1 MRRLIAKIVLAALC
15 ALVILPAAAA
25 DEVTFEADAPMLVAT
40 GEVFRVEFTV
50 SASPDEGSFVAPPF
64 DGFDLLAG
72 PVLSTRRSVELIN
85 GSMTSSLRITYTY
98 TLVCHEA
105 GTRTVGEASVAVKGR
120 TYRTR
125 PLPIEVVAEESGG
138 GSSGAAASASGST
151 TPAQERVGKDDLL
164 LRMEASRTS
173 VFKGE
178 PLRVS
183 LKLCQRV
190 NVVGFED
197 VKLPSFDGFWAQELP
212 TDGARPV
219 RETIGG
225 KIYETTVI
233 KEYLLYPQQA
243 GRLTVE
249 PAALT
254 AVAQI
259 VVPGRNPDPF
269 FGGPEVYN
277 VRRAL
282 RTSQLRVEV
291 KELPEMAPSSF
302 SGAVGSFRMETTL
315 PPDRLAANS
324 SATYTVKISGTGNL
338 PFVQAPR
345 LVLPGSFEQYNTKT
359 IESIHSAAS
368 GTSGY
373 RQFEYPFIARAEGVY
388 EVPPVEFTY
397 FDPERQQYVALSS
410 DPLTLEIIPD
420 ADGRTDEPVVLG
432 GRGLSKE
439 EVKLL
444 GQDIRFIHVGMP
456 LLRARTAPF
465 LFGPLYFVLLGAV
478 LLAGGGTYVVL
489 RRHIRDAQN
498 AALMRGRRANK
509 VAVQRFRAARRYMAE
524 QNRRAFYEEMLRA
537 LWGYM
542 GDKLNIPVA
551 NLTKESVRE
560 ELHKRGVAPEESQR
574 FTAIVTRCE
583 EEQYSPVESARMG
596 DLYAEGIDFVSRIES
611 AIKR

>member
-1 MRRLIAKIVLAALC
+1 MRRLIANT
-15 ALVILPAAAA
+15 ALVLLFVAASLRAVAA
-25 DEVTFEADAPMLVAT
+25 DEVTFEADAPMLVAA

-50 SASPDEGSFVAPPF
+50 SATPDDDSFVAPSF

-85 GSMTSSLRITYTY
+85 GSLSSSLRITYTY
-98 TLVCHEA
+98 TLVSHEA
-105 GTRTVGEASVAVKGR
+105 GTRTIGEASIAVKGR

-125 PLPIEVVAEESGG
+125 PLPVEVVAERQGG
-138 GSSGAAASASGST
+138 AAPRGAPSAEGAAAPS
-151 TPAQERVGKDDLL
+151 ERVGKDDLL
-164 LRMEASRTS
+164 LRVEASRSS

-183 LKLCQRV
+183 FKLSQRV
-190 NVVGFED
+190 NVVGFEE

-225 KIYETTVI
+225 RIYETTVI

-277 VRRAL
+277 VRRKL
-282 RTSQLRVEV
+282 RTAQLRVEV
-291 KELPEMAPSSF
+291 KELPEGAPGDF
-302 SGAVGSFRMETTL
+302 SGAVGSFRMETT
-315 PPDRLAANS
+315 PPPARLAANS

-359 IESIHSAAS
+359 IESINSSAA
-368 GTSGY
+368 GTTGY
-373 RQFEYPFIARAEGVY
+373 RQFEYPFIARAEGLY
-388 EVPPVEFTY
+388 DIPPVEFTY
-397 FDPERQQYVALSS
+397 FDPEKRQYVALSS
-410 DPLTLEIIPD
+410 ESLALEITPD
-420 ADGRTDEPVVLG
+420 AKGGGDTPVVLG
-432 GRGLSKE
+432 GRGLTKE

-444 GQDIRFIHVGMP
+444 GQDIRFIRVDAP
-456 LLRARTAPF
+456 QLRGAGRPF
-465 LFGPLYFVLLGAV
+465 LFSPLYFALLGGL
-478 LLAGGGTYVVL
+478 LLAAAGCYVAL
-489 RRHIRDAQN
+489 RRRIRESQN
-498 AALMRGRRANK
+498 AALMRGRRASK

-574 FTAIVTRCE
+574 FATIVTRCE

-596 DLYAEGIDFVSRIES
+596 DLYADGIDFVSRIES